1 MLQKDIAEMAADPN
15 YIPQGT
21 DGIYITFMLIGIVGY
36 FTIPSVAGWI
46 VQAGGMGN
54 YGKNVNSAAMKGTSI
69 AGGALG
75 ASGGNIL
82 GRIKG

>member
-1 MLQKDIAEMAADPN
+1 MAADPG

-21 DGIYITFMLIGIVGY
+21 DGVYITFMLIGIVGY

-54 YGKNVNSAAMKGTSI
+54 YGRNVNSAASK
-69 AGGALG
+69 G
-75 ASGGNIL
+75 ASVTAGTAGAASGNITGKIL
-82 GRIKG
+82 KR